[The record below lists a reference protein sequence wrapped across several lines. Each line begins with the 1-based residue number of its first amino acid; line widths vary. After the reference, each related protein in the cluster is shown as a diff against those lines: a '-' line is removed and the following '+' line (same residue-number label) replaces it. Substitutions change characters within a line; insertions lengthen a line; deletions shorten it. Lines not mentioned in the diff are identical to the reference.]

1 MNSSPEISNLECE
14 AVSRLWRLTSAI
26 IVSFRNHCMAKT
38 YTGVGY
44 LTGRRLTF
52 NSGAPRHSV
61 RVGDDS
67 RITHSEISQRD
78 GKRGI
83 MNIGAV
89 MGREVLDSRGN
100 PTVEAEVQLAGGAIG
115 RAIVPSGASTGE
127 HEAVELRDGDNARFL
142 GKGVLKAV
150 ENVSGEIADALA
162 NMDAA
167 DQRAVDN
174 CMIQL
179 DGTPNKS
186 RLGANA
192 ILAVSMAASRAS
204 ANALKL
210 PLYRYLGGAGANTL
224 PTPMMNILN
233 GGAHADNNVDFQEF
247 MVMPVGAPSFS
258 EALRWGVE
266 VFHTLKGVL
275 KKRGYSTAVG
285 DERGFAPSVK
295 SNVEAIEVVL
305 EAISKAGYK
314 PGEEI
319 AIALDPAASE
329 FFQDGKYVFK
339 KSDKSAKSSDEMV
352 KFWAKWVN
360 DYPIVSLEDGLAEND
375 WDGWANLT
383 KDLGGKIQLVGDD
396 LFVTNVQ
403 FLQEG
408 IDKGVA
414 NSILVKVNQI
424 GTVSETLDAIDL
436 ARRNGY
442 TSVISHRSGE
452 TEDTFI
458 ADLAVATG
466 AGQIKT
472 GSASRTDRIAKYNQ
486 LLRIEQELGGAARFL
501 GLKALNYGK

>member
-1 MNSSPEISNLECE
+1 MSN
-14 AVSRLWRLTSAI
+14 I
-26 IVSFRNHCMAKT
+26 
-38 YTGVGY
+38 
-44 LTGRRLTF
+44 
-52 NSGAPRHSV
+52 
-61 RVGDDS
+61 
-67 RITHSEISQRD
+67 SEI
-78 GKRGI
+78 RG
-83 MNIGAV
+83 
-89 MGREVLDSRGN
+89 RQVLDSRGN
-100 PTVEAEVQLAGGAIG
+100 PTVEAEVWLQDGSIG

-127 HEAVELRDGDNARFL
+127 HEAVELRDGDKENYL
-142 GKGVLKAV
+142 GKSVLKAV
-150 ENVSGEIADALA
+150 ENVNGEIADAVA
-162 NMDAA
+162 NLDAA
-167 DQRAVDN
+167 DQRALDQK
-174 CMIQL
+174 MIEL
-179 DGTPNKS
+179 DGTENKG

-192 ILAVSMAASRAS
+192 ILSVSMAAARAA
-204 ANALKL
+204 ANSLQI

-247 MVMPVGAPSFS
+247 MVMPVGAESFS
-258 EALRWGVE
+258 DALRWGVE

-275 KKRGYSTAVG
+275 KKRGYNTAVG
-285 DERGFAPSVK
+285 DEGGFAPSVK

-305 EAISKAGYK
+305 EAITQAGYK

-339 KSDKSAKSSDEMV
+339 KSDKSAKTSDEMV
-352 KFWAKWVN
+352 RFWSKWAS

-383 KDLGGKIQLVGDD
+383 KELGNKIQLVGDD
-396 LFVTNVQ
+396 LFVTNVS

-408 IDKGVA
+408 IDKHVA
-414 NSILVKVNQI
+414 NSILIKVNQI

-472 GSASRTDRIAKYNQ
+472 GSASRTDRVAKYNQ
-486 LLRIEQELGGAARFL
+486 LLRIEEELGSGARFL
-501 GLKALNYGK
+501 GLKALNYKG

>member
-1 MNSSPEISNLECE
+1 MGKDY
-14 AVSRLWRLTSAI
+14 R
-26 IVSFRNHCMAKT
+26 
-38 YTGVGY
+38 GVGY
-44 LTGRRLTF
+44 LTGRRLSF
-52 NSGAPRHSV
+52 NSDLPTHAI
-61 RVGDDS
+61 RVDDEL
-67 RITHSEISQRD
+67 RPIGPEKD
-78 GKRGI
+78 GKRS
-83 MNIGAV
+83 MTNIVAII
-89 MGREVLDSRGN
+89 GREVLDSRGN
-100 PTVEAEVQLAGGAIG
+100 PTVEAEVHLASGVVG

-127 HEAVELRDGDNARFL
+127 HEAVELRDGDNARYL

-150 ENVSGEIADALA
+150 ENVNGEIADAMA
-162 NMDAA
+162 NCDAA
-167 DQRAVDN
+167 DQRALDQK
-174 CMIQL
+174 MIEL
-179 DGTPNKS
+179 DGTETKS

-192 ILAVSMAASRAS
+192 ILAVSMAAARA
-204 ANALKL
+204 AAADYGL
-210 PLYRYLGGAGANTL
+210 PLYRYLGGAGANIL

-247 MVMPVGAPSFS
+247 MVMPVGAPSFL

-275 KKRGYSTAVG
+275 KKRGYNTAVG
-285 DERGFAPSVK
+285 DEGGFAPSVK

-305 EAISKAGYK
+305 EAIQQAGYK

-329 FFQDGKYVFK
+329 FYQDGKYVFK
-339 KSDKSAKSSDEMV
+339 KSDKSAKTSDDMV
-352 KFWAKWVN
+352 RFYAKWVK
-360 DYPIVSLEDGLAEND
+360 DYPIVSLEDGLSEAD
-375 WDGWANLT
+375 WDGWQNLT
-383 KDLGGKIQLVGDD
+383 KELGSKIQLVGDD
-396 LFVTNVQ
+396 IFVTNIE

-414 NSILVKVNQI
+414 NSILIKVNQI
-424 GTVSETLDAIDL
+424 GTVSETFDAIDL

-472 GSASRTDRIAKYNQ
+472 GSASRTDRISKYNQ
-486 LLRIEQELGGAARFL
+486 LLRIEEELGDSARFL
-501 GLKALNYGK
+501 GVKALNYKG